1 MKKFITIL
9 GMIAFLASC
18 GSRASEDIPFNSE
31 MKTIDT
37 PIDSSVNEVSHT
49 TSLEWVPGNDV
60 ETGSLSF
67 DF

>member
-18 GSRASEDIPFNSE
+18 GSRASEGIPFNSE

-49 TSLEWVPGNDV
+49 TSLE
-60 ETGSLSF
+60 
-67 DF
+67 